1 MHSLSRFIIG
11 CMVFFAVFSSLQTF
25 AVPYSTAK
33 DCVLSDS
40 LNNENAQLLL
50 AKCRPEGTAMST
62 MDIGWIEG
70 IKQRAQTIADALIWL
85 GSLLSVGAIVIGWF
99 LYASSM
105 GSDEK
110 VKKGKNAVIYGLI
123 GLLVMMF
130 SFPVVNAIIEFIYTA
145 NN

>member
-1 MHSLSRFIIG
+1 MYYKIFIKIVFL
-11 CMVFFAVFSSLQTF
+11 MVLMVNIVPVSYSACSYQSGQLDAVKLLD
-25 AVPYSTAK
+25 
-33 DCVLSDS
+33 DCKPAWISDS
-40 LNNENAQLLL
+40 TTWDGA
-50 AKCRPEGTAMST
+50 G
-62 MDIGWIEG
+62 IGWLKWKAYVMG
-70 IKQRAQTIADALIWL
+70 DALIWL

-110 VKKGKNAVIYGLI
+110 VKKWKNAVIYGLI